1 VESASLSSH
10 EVLPLAGRSADR
22 ASLRDSALDAIV
34 SVDEADRIVE
44 FNPSAE
50 AMFGIAHADA
60 IGRSLG
66 ELIVP
71 PEARE
76 AHRSGVAGIAAGAPL
91 RFLGQRHV
99 RCALRADGTRFPI
112 ELSVTRTSHEPLLL
126 TAFMRDLTEQ
136 HVAQEALRRSEELFS
151 RAFEQAPVGVALV
164 SIDPADPGRLVQ
176 VNDAICRMVRMD
188 EDELLSHTFRELTHP
203 DDRATN
209 DALFADVLS
218 GRRSSYEIEKRF
230 IRSDGAI
237 MWALVHGTVLRDAD
251 GKPYMGL
258 GQVVDI
264 TERRDTE
271 DALLRTQLLAH
282 IGSWEWDIA
291 ADRFTWSQGLE
302 SIFGPPPPPEVRI
315 GHEAFLSIVHP
326 EDRARVQQVVDSA
339 IGGQMDHTWEYR
351 AVNGDH
357 IADMYAWGEVVL
369 EGGAP
374 VRLRGYAQ
382 DVTGRREAERRVAG
396 LMRENELILES
407 AADGILRVDSGGV
420 VRYANPAAERL
431 LGFGPGDLAGLP
443 VSDVALTDHP
453 GAFRRSDGSTILVDE
468 NTAPLRGDDGKVGS
482 VVVFSDVT
490 ERREMEAQL
499 RRFAEEDGLTGLPN
513 RRSLEH
519 AVAAR
524 LDAGLGGALL
534 LLDLD
539 HFKFVNDSFG
549 HAAGDEL
556 IRVVADVLR
565 DQTRGDDI
573 IGRLGGDEFAILLP
587 GGQPEEASAVAQRLI
602 AGIEAARPSGL
613 TIGASIGAACF
624 APGDNGTPGDLL
636 VAADIALYEAKN
648 AGRGRVAF
656 FSGRPGSS
664 LTWVQRIRAALD
676 EGRMVLH
683 AQPIVDLATGA
694 HVHDE
699 LLVRMLDEQG
709 TLIPPSSFL
718 PTAESFGLIGDIDRW
733 VLARGVEAAA
743 AGRCVH
749 LNLSGSSLGSAE
761 VLETLESSLR
771 DTGAHPGNVVIE
783 VTETLAVANMAQA
796 RAFAHRVRALGCSL
810 ALDDFGTGFGSFT
823 YLKNIPADYLK
834 IDMSFVREL
843 ARSEVDQGVVDA
855 IVGIAGRFG
864 LRTIAEGV
872 EDEETLLLLTQA
884 GVDLAQGY
892 HLGRPAAF

>member
-1 VESASLSSH
+1 VESLSRPSH
-10 EVLPLAGRSADR
+10 EVVPLAGRSADR
-22 ASLRDSALDAIV
+22 ASLRDNALDAIV
-34 SVDEADRIVE
+34 SVDGGDRIVE

-50 AMFGIAHADA
+50 EMFGLARAVA
-60 IGRSLG
+60 IGRSLT
-66 ELIVP
+66 ELMVP

-76 AHRSGVAGIAAGAPL
+76 AHRAGVARIAAGAPL
-91 RFLGQRHV
+91 QGRRRVL
-99 RCALRADGTRFPI
+99 CALRADGSEFPV
-112 ELSVTRTSHEPLLL
+112 ELSVTCTSREPLLI

-136 HVAQEALRRSEELFS
+136 RSAEESLRHSQELFF
-151 RAFEQAPVGVALV
+151 RAFEQAPVGVVLV
-164 SIDPADPGRLVQ
+164 SIDPAAPGRLLQ
-176 VNDAICRMVRMD
+176 VNSAICRMVRMG
-188 EDELLSHTFRELTHP
+188 EDELLQRTFRDLTHP
-203 DDRATN
+203 DDRESN
-209 DALFADVLS
+209 DALFAEVLS
-218 GRRSSYEIEKRF
+218 GRRSSYELEKRF
-230 IRSDGAI
+230 IRADGTI

-251 GKPYMGL
+251 GKPSMGL

-282 IGSWEWDIA
+282 IGSWEWDID

-302 SIFGPPPPPEVRI
+302 GVFGPPPPPEVRI
-315 GHEAFLSIVHP
+315 GHEGFLAIVHP
-326 EDRARVQQVVDSA
+326 EDRARVQQIVDSA
-339 IGGQMDHTWEYR
+339 TGGRMDQTWEYR
-351 AVNGDH
+351 ALRGDR
-357 IADMYAWGEVVL
+357 IFDMYAWGEVVL
-369 EGGAP
+369 EDGVP

-382 DVTGRREAERRVAG
+382 DVTGRRDAERRAAR
-396 LMRENELILES
+396 LLRENELILES
-407 AADGILRVDSGGV
+407 AADGILRVDSAGGI
-420 VRYANPAAERL
+420 RYANPAAERL
-431 LGFGPGDLAGLP
+431 LGFERGGLAGLP
-443 VSDVALTDHP
+443 VAGVAQPDLP
-453 GAFRRSDGSTILVDE
+453 GTFRRSDGSRIFVDE
-468 NTAPLRGDDGKVGS
+468 NTAPLRADDGTVGS

-499 RRFAEEDGLTGLPN
+499 RRFAEEDALTGLPN
-513 RRSLEH
+513 RRSLEQT
-519 AVAAR
+519 VAAR

-549 HAAGDEL
+549 HAAGDDL
-556 IRVVADVLR
+556 IRAVAVALR
-565 DQTRGDDI
+565 EQTRDGDM

-587 GGQPEEASAVAQRLI
+587 GALADETSAIAERLI
-602 AGIEAARPSGL
+602 SGIEAARPSGL

-624 APGDNGTPGDLL
+624 APGDGGAAGDLL

-683 AQPIVDLATGA
+683 AQPIFDLATGE
-694 HVHDE
+694 HVHCE
-699 LLVRMLDEQG
+699 LLVRMLDENRA
-709 TLIPPSSFL
+709 LVPPSSFL

-733 VLARGVEAAA
+733 VLARGVETAAT
-743 AGRCVH
+743 GRCVH
-749 LNLSGSSLGSAE
+749 INLSGSSLGSAD
-761 VLETLESSLR
+761 VLGTLESSLR
-771 DTGAHPGNVVIE
+771 ETGADPGNVVIE

-796 RAFAHRVRALGCSL
+796 RAFAHHVRRLGCSL

-823 YLKNIPADYLK
+823 YLKNIPADFLK

-843 ARSEVDQGVVDA
+843 ASSEADQGVVDA

-872 EDEETLLLLTQA
+872 EDEATLLLLEQA